1 MIFPFFDSQ
10 DSNYNAY
17 NLFLILILLILSE
30 DVLTMIKKLSKNAA
44 EKETAGQ
51 KEKGEIKRGFN
62 ILPTQKKEE
71 KSRPKTE
78 DRDTE

>member
-10 DSNYNAY
+10 DSKYNPY

-30 DVLTMIKKLSKNAA
+30 DVSTMIKKLSKKAA
-44 EKETAGQ
+44 KKEPVDQ
-51 KEKGEIKRGFN
+51 KEKREIKRGFS
-62 ILPTQKKEE
+62 ILPIQKKEE
-71 KSRPKTE
+71 KKQLKTE